1 MLCQCPPSPSEGF
14 RIFPSIRADKP
25 YVSTLTLPQPD
36 LRERALRSVNQL
48 PPFSPTLSKLLA
60 TLAKED
66 VFYGELS
73 AIIEKDTVL
82 AGHVLKLVNS
92 ALYARSGTVN
102 SVRHA
107 VSILGLN
114 KLRNVALS
122 LSVSRMWNS
131 VKTPK
136 SWSQAAFNV
145 HSVATAVM
153 ADLLAQRIT
162 VRYPE
167 GAFTAGLLHAVGKL
181 MIAIALPEHYEKIL
195 SDYQNSSDLTMED
208 AELQHIGC
216 CHSELGAAALAQ
228 WKLPAEIEDAVG
240 HQHRPKPDIGA
251 VKDLS
256 RLLHEAHYIVNHLD
270 VMIPACACQV
280 GTNIHEAFRQLGLES
295 QADAIIEEYKAEFG
309 SMKSF
314 F

>member
-1 MLCQCPPSPSEGF
+1 M
-14 RIFPSIRADKP
+14 
-25 YVSTLTLPQPD
+25 STLTLTQPD
-36 LRERALRSVNQL
+36 LRERALRAVNQL

-82 AGHVLKLVNS
+82 AAHVLKLVNS

-122 LSVSRMWNS
+122 LSVSRMWNQ

-136 SWSQAAFNV
+136 SWSQVAFNI
-145 HSVATAVM
+145 HGVATAVM
-153 ADLLAQRIT
+153 ADLIAQRVT

-181 MIAIALPEHYEKIL
+181 MIAIALPEHYDRIL
-195 SDYQNSSDLTMED
+195 SDYQNSSELTMEE
-208 AELQHIGC
+208 AELKHIGC
-216 CHSELGAAALAQ
+216 CHAELGAAALAQ
-228 WKLPAEIEDAVG
+228 WKLPSDIEDAVG
-240 HQHRPKPDIGA
+240 HQHQPKPDTGG

-256 RLLHEAHYIVNHLD
+256 RLLHEAHFIVNHLD
-270 VMIPACACQV
+270 VMIPACACQID
-280 GTNIHEAFRQLGLES
+280 TTIDEAFATLGL
-295 QADAIIEEYKAEFG
+295 QAQSAALLEEYKAEFG
-309 SMKSF
+309 AMRSF

>member
-1 MLCQCPPSPSEGF
+1 MGHTH
-14 RIFPSIRADKP
+14 RIIADKGN
-25 YVSTLTLPQPD
+25 VSTLTLPQPD
-36 LRERALRSVNQL
+36 LRERALRAVNQL
-48 PPFSPTLSKLLA
+48 PPFSPTLSRLLA
-60 TLAKED
+60 SLAKED
-66 VFYGELS
+66 VFYGEIS

-122 LSVSRMWNS
+122 LSVSRMWNQ

-136 SWSQAAFNV
+136 SWSQAAFNI
-145 HSVATAVM
+145 HGVATAVM
-153 ADLLAQRIT
+153 SDLIAQRIT

-181 MIAIALPEHYEKIL
+181 MIAIALPEQYDQIL
-195 SDYQNSSDLTMED
+195 NDYQNSSTLTMEE
-208 AELQHIGC
+208 AELKHIGC
-216 CHSELGAAALAQ
+216 CHAELGAAAMAQ
-228 WKLPAEIEDAVG
+228 WKLPPDIEDAVR
-240 HQHRPKPDIGA
+240 HQHRPKPDSGR
-251 VKDLS
+251 VRDLS
-256 RLLHEAHYIVNHLD
+256 RLLHDAHYVVNHLD
-270 VMIPACACQV
+270 VMIPACASPV
-280 GTNIHEAFRQLGLES
+280 DTTIEEAFCQLGLEA
-295 QADAIIEEYKAEFG
+295 QAAAIVEEYKAEFG
-309 SMKSF
+309 AMKSF

>member
-1 MLCQCPPSPSEGF
+1 
-14 RIFPSIRADKP
+14 
-25 YVSTLTLPQPD
+25 
-36 LRERALRSVNQL
+36 LREKALRAVNQL

-66 VFYGELS
+66 VFFAELA

-92 ALYARSGTVN
+92 ALYARSGTIN

-122 LSVSRMWNS
+122 LSVSRMWQQ

-136 SWSQAAFNV
+136 TWSQAAFNL

-153 ADLLAQRIT
+153 ADSLAQR
-162 VRYPE
+162 VNVNYPE

-181 MIAIALPEHYEKIL
+181 MIAIGVPDQYEIIL
-195 SDYQNSSDLTMED
+195 DTYKNSSSLSMEQ
-208 AELQHIGC
+208 AEMEIIGC
-216 CHSELGAAALAQ
+216 ANSELAAAALLQ
-228 WKLPAEIEDAVG
+228 WKLPQAIQEAVRDQYSAPSG
-240 HQHRPKPDIGA
+240 SPFA
-251 VKDLS
+251 LS
-256 RLLHEAHYIVNHLD
+256 FLLGEAHKIVNGLD
-270 VMIPACACQV
+270 VMIPACACQLQS
-280 GTNIHEAFRQLGLES
+280 TSDAMLKALGLES
-295 QADAIIEEYKAEFG
+295 QAERILEEYKAEFG
-309 SMKSF
+309 AMRSF